1 MSRPGRCRA
10 RGPLERGLRQPD
22 RRRIHGRINS
32 ELKDCAVNAYAIP
45 SRFAHLLPY
54 RQGLSHPPN
63 SSLSE
68 LLAVSAG
75 QSETHLP

>member
-10 RGPLERGLRQPD
+10 RGPLEWGLSQPD

-32 ELKDCAVNAYAIP
+32 ELKDCAVNAYAIA
-45 SRFAHLLPY
+45 SRFAHLLQY
-54 RQGLSHPPN
+54 RQGSPIRRI